1 MRTWLKLGANS
12 FLKTSGDD
20 DMSTTES
27 VTTQA
32 GNHAADILAAAA
44 NKSTYIGAATAAVGG
59 LSASDIAAF
68 GGLAL
73 AAAGFLT
80 NFYFRWRDDKR
91 AEMEHAQRMCM
102 VDRRADRRVGMPD
115 TRSEPIERRGVDRRG
130 LC

>member
-1 MRTWLKLGANS
+1 
-12 FLKTSGDD
+12 
-20 DMSTTES
+20 MSTDS
-27 VTTQA
+27 VTSQA
-32 GNHAADILAAAA
+32 GSHAADILAAAA

-73 AAAGFLT
+73 AAAGFMT

-102 VDRRADRRVGMPD
+102 VDRPADRRVGMPD
-115 TRSEPIERRGVDRRG
+115 TRSEPVERRGMDRRG
-130 LC
+130 MC

>member
-1 MRTWLKLGANS
+1 MNITDS
-12 FLKTSGDD
+12 P
-20 DMSTTES
+20 TT
-27 VTTQA
+27 
-32 GNHAADILAAAA
+32 HAADILAAAA

-73 AAAGFLT
+73 AAAGFIT

-91 AEMEHAQRMCM
+91 AEMEHAQRMGM
-102 VDRRADRRVGMPD
+102 IDRRSDRRVGMPD
-115 TRSEPIERRGVDRRG
+115 TRSEPVERRGGDRRG